1 MKRGLGSA
9 NLVRRL
15 GSLFAEASLERKP
28 YALVP
33 TLVPDSQ
40 KKHLNEA
47 HQEDKRLSGSPRF
60 WRNFSVLWCAGE
72 VGSRTFNHR
81 VPGSSPGR
89 LTLKI
94 RAGYEFNV
102 MVTRD
107 LVLAGP
113 YKGREEPGDETQTQ
127 GNGTSACAVAART
140 ARPSR
145 CSIDTC
151 PSWLR

>member
-89 LTLKI
+89 LTQNL
-94 RAGYEFNV
+94 FH
-102 MVTRD
+102 TRGFLISITSSSGSRGPLAPD
-107 LVLAGP
+107 L
-113 YKGREEPGDETQTQ
+113 
-127 GNGTSACAVAART
+127 
-140 ARPSR
+140 
-145 CSIDTC
+145 
-151 PSWLR
+151 